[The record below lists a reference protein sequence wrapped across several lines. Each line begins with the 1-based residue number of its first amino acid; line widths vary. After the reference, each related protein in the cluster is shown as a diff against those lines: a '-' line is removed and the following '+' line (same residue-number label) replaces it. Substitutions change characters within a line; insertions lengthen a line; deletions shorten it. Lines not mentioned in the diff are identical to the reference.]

1 MNKVLLLGRLCHTPE
16 IKYVGEKNIAV
27 TKFTLAVNRNYK
39 NEQGE
44 YDVDFINCEIWNR
57 QAEIFTQ
64 YMTKGRLV
72 YVEGKIKV
80 DKYMSTNGESKKN
93 ISINCDSFRF
103 IDFKQNNKDGNTFNS
118 EKIFTN
124 EVFDGEISESEIPF

>member
-1 MNKVLLLGRLCHTPE
+1 MNKVILLGRLCHDPE
-16 IKYVGEKNIAV
+16 IKHVGERNIPV
-27 TKFTLAVNRNYK
+27 TRFTLAVNRSYK

-44 YDVDFINCEIWNR
+44 YDTDFINCEIWNR
-57 QAEIFTQ
+57 QAEIFNQ

-80 DKYMSTNGESKKN
+80 DKYLSINGESKKS
-93 ISINCDSFRF
+93 ITINCDSFRF

-118 EKIFTN
+118 EKIFTD
-124 EVFDGEISESEIPF
+124 EIFDGEISENEIPF